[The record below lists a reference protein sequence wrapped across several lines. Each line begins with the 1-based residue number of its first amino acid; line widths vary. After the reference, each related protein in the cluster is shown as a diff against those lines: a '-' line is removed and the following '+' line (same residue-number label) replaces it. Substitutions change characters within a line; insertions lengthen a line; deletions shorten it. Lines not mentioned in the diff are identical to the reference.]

1 MKRLHLHDQSGF
13 TIVELMIATIVSS
26 VILLVITV
34 GIVHFTNDYYHGI
47 NASNTQA
54 TAQDAIDTI
63 AHSIEFNAGTTSAVS
78 DTATSGAFCAGTQL
92 FMFTAGQQL
101 KGAPSDTNWGLY
113 QINNPS
119 ANCNPLTLA
128 QVNALGGGTELLGKN
143 MRLAYLKISQQAGTN
158 LWNVDIRVAY
168 GDYDL
173 LCDKNIASTNPGSCA
188 PGAPAFAQNATIQG
202 NKVICKQATGSHFCS
217 VSHLTTSIGQ
227 RISN

>member
-1 MKRLHLHDQSGF
+1 MKRLSIHDQSGF

-34 GIVHFTNDYYHGI
+34 GIVRFTNDYYHGI

-54 TAQDAIDTI
+54 TTQDAIDMI
-63 AHSIEFNAGTTSAVS
+63 AHSVEFNAGTTSAVS
-78 DTATSGAFCAGTQL
+78 DTATSGAFCAGTHL

-101 KGAPSDTNWGLY
+101 KGAPNDTNWGLY
-113 QINNPS
+113 QINNPN

-128 QVNALGGGTELLGKN
+128 QVTAAGGGSELLGKN

-173 LCDKNIASTNPGSCA
+173 LCKKSISAGTAGSCA
-188 PGAPAFAQNATIQG
+188 PGSPSFASNATIQG
-202 NKVICKQATGSHFCS
+202 NDVICKTQSGSQFCS